1 MLISNRIIR
10 LSACLAVLL
19 SGTVTHAFELRE
31 RADEG
36 KPEAALQAL
45 PAPGLTVPD
54 LGIQKSMREGWSGF
68 LRSYKSGDKAT
79 ARTLLEKEAQRGD
92 ILALW
97 KLGRMYADGDGG
109 PVDHFMAFKQFAKIV
124 DTRGD
129 ESRESPYAGIISNAM
144 VALGHYWSVGIP
156 KSPVKPDQAR
166 AAGAFNH
173 AASMFAHPEAQYQ
186 LARMLLDESVG
197 KPDPR
202 MALRWLNLAAE
213 KGHVQ
218 AQAVLGRMLY
228 MGESTQRQVLTGLMW
243 LHIAREGAEPARDGW
258 VLDMHS
264 KAFSAA
270 SEEDRMTVEKRAQR
284 FLKQSTAERR

>member
-1 MLISNRIIR
+1 MLISSTIR
-10 LSACLAVLL
+10 LSACFAALL
-19 SGTVTHAFELRE
+19 CGTATHAFELRDNAGE
-31 RADEG
+31 S

-45 PAPGLTVPD
+45 PAPGIAVPD
-54 LGIQKSMREGWSGF
+54 LGIKKSIREGWSGF
-68 LRSYKSGDKAT
+68 LKSYKSGDKAT
-79 ARTLLEKEAQRGD
+79 ARLLLEKEAQGGD

-109 PVDHFMAFKQFAKIV
+109 PVDHFMAFKQFAKIA

-129 ESRESPYAGIISNAM
+129 ESRESPYAGIVSNALI
-144 VALGHYWSVGIP
+144 ALGHYWSVGIP
-156 KSPVKPDQAR
+156 KSPVKADQVR
-166 AAGAFNH
+166 AAGAFKH
-173 AASMFAHPEAQYQ
+173 AASMYAHPEAQYQ
-186 LARMLLDESVG
+186 FARMLLDESVG

-218 AQAVLGRMLY
+218 AQAILGRMLY

-243 LHIAREGAEPARDGW
+243 LHIAREGAEPTRDGW

-264 KAFSAA
+264 KAFSAI
-270 SEEDRMTVEKRAQR
+270 SEEDRVMVEKRAQR